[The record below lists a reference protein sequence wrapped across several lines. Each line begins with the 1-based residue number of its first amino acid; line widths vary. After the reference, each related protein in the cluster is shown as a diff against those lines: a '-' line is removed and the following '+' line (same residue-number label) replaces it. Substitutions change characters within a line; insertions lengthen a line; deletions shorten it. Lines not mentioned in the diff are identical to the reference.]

1 MLKEDS
7 GGAGSRIPPSDA
19 GFDRSRSVSDGS
31 AVGHGQQVA
40 NAVSGSIGIDRSA
53 GSNVED
59 ADPVR
64 DNLVGALAQWI
75 SAPEVRLLR
84 TMLLKILIALE

>member
-1 MLKEDS
+1 M
-7 GGAGSRIPPSDA
+7 
-19 GFDRSRSVSDGS
+19 SV
-31 AVGHGQQVA
+31 
-40 NAVSGSIGIDRSA
+40 SIGIDRSA
-53 GSNVED
+53 GRNVED

-64 DNLVGALAQWI
+64 DDLVGALAQWI